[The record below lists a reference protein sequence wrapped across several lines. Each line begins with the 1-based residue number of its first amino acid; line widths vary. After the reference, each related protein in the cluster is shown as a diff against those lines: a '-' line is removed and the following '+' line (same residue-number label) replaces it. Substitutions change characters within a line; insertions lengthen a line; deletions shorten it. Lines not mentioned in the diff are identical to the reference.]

1 MSGILVAQERTGGAV
16 PQGPGSFTENGTWIP
31 AGAVAM
37 DGLKMGPFVNLPDG
51 QLLTIDGSECF
62 ISGDGGV
69 QWQAYPI
76 FKDSAMYDIRPERAL
91 IRTSKGIIILAFA
104 NDKERANW
112 DWNKDISDSPGATL
126 PTYTVRSVDGGKTW
140 EEPQKLHDEWTGAIR
155 DIIETADGN
164 IVFTTMMMRHNP
176 GHHTVLTYTSK
187 DQWKSWIRSNVIDLG
202 GVGHHS
208 GVTESTLI
216 QRKDGRLWMLMRT
229 NWGNFWEVYSDDD
242 GLNWGDLK
250 TTAIDASASP
260 GLLKRLASGRLVLV
274 WNRRYPE
281 GQSSYPLSGETSNGP
296 KRPQVYIDRNC
307 RWLFRK
313 MKGKVG
319 ANPWSSR
326 NAPRR

>member
-1 MSGILVAQERTGGAV
+1 
-16 PQGPGSFTENGTWIP
+16 
-31 AGAVAM
+31 
-37 DGLKMGPFVNLPDG
+37 
-51 QLLTIDGSECF
+51 
-62 ISGDGGV
+62 
-69 QWQAYPI
+69 
-76 FKDSAMYDIRPERAL
+76 
-91 IRTSKGIIILAFA
+91 
-104 NDKERANW
+104 
-112 DWNKDISDSPGATL
+112 
-126 PTYTVRSVDGGKTW
+126 
-140 EEPQKLHDEWTGAIR
+140 EWTGAIR

-187 DQWKSWIRSNVIDLG
+187 DQGKSWIRSNVIDLG

-281 GQSSYPLSGETSNGP
+281 GQSSYPLSGGDLQWSETPASVH
-296 KRPQVYIDRNC
+296 RQELSIAFSEDE
-307 RWLFRK
+307 
-313 MKGKVG
+313 GKSWTEPIVI
-319 ANPWSSR
+319 A
-326 NAPRR
+326 